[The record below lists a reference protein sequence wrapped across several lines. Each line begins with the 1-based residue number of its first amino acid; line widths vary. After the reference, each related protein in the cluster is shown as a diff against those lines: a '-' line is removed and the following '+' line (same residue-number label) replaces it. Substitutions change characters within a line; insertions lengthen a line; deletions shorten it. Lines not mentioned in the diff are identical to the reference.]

1 LAAASDVT
9 TAGVPSTAG
18 GIAFADVDDDGALEA
33 IVHYSWDG
41 GGVAAGSYRVGDQ
54 LDRAGRPAG
63 WLGPYNTGSS
73 SPGTPAGGG
82 IAYANVGRSPRADW
96 TSMRGRINLLLRL
109 RELWRTAA
117 ARVPRVG
124 VGDPDQTLL
133 DLLASDAG
141 SAAVAV
147 RPVIGPLVAESLWFA
162 VNDPLAATYR
172 SDLEARL
179 APAAALAG
187 LTGTPRLGSLACAP
201 DVLDDAAPLGADQP
215 TSYLAEM
222 AIATP
227 RQLHDKWIG
236 PGIPL
241 LARLIRHGLLQAYA
255 DAALRLVPVDL
266 VEPELVDLADVTAQ
280 DPATPGHT
288 LTSWRHLAEA
298 TLNGVPVADLLHK
311 AAHSSRPGPEA
322 APVAE
327 AVAAVRRLAA
337 LPADALHRLMMETLD
352 LSTHRLDAWMTAV
365 ATQRMRELRH
375 RQPTGIQLGGYG
387 IVTDLRPATGAAS
400 TGYVHAPSIGHAAT
414 AAVLRSGYLSHG
426 SEALAVD
433 LSSTRARLA
442 LDLLDGIRSGQS
454 LGALLGY
461 RFERELADRGV
472 SQYLPALRQ
481 LAPEVVGQLTAPPA
495 GTAVE
500 AVSALATVDG
510 LALLTRWRDQ
520 AIPWGGSVP
529 GQPGNLPA
537 TGTADQVALIAALT
551 VLRDTVD
558 AVADVGVAE
567 SVHQALQGN
576 HLRAGGS
583 LDALSRGELP
593 PPEPDVL
600 RSPRTGVALTHRLV
614 VIADDPDAAPALSA
628 WKATAAQQALWQR
641 ATAEPRLN
649 AWAATVLGDPGRV
662 RWRASFVDAATGA
675 PSAQPERTFTL
686 AEVGLCPLDVL
697 YGPSPAVAALGETD
711 LGRRLCAH
719 AAAAT
724 AAVVPP
730 VAPMLVSERDAAWS
744 PQLLAL
750 GELLTVAEL
759 ARDLVGG
766 ARAADARDLAP
777 AGLTTVPGM
786 LGDDLDRRAAAAIA
800 GFADARSALRAP
812 FQLQAGEPA
821 VLRAALAAPDIPDD
835 ATSLLALPAHVDIAA
850 ACRALQRPSVTALA
864 EVRAPLTRLSAFG
877 IPGAAPRNVAG
888 SDDAARGALAIQAR
902 DIAQAAAA
910 RAARAAAATDATGR
924 LHAILGDDFCVLP
937 LFAPAHPGD
946 LTEALAVRDKAGDAL
961 TAAVEDWFEGAARVR
976 IGAHRLC
983 DVRLIAPVVGGEAAA
998 LVALQLPPRRGDRW
1012 VGTALPPDATMTGGI
1027 TGIAIASHQPWR
1039 PDAAQ
1044 AGLVVDEWVE
1054 VVPNRAETTGL
1065 VFHYDAPGACAP
1077 QALLL
1082 AVSPD
1087 PSRPWDLA
1095 TLAAILLETIDA
1107 TRIRAVRPHDVRQ
1120 LGHVVPALLFARNA
1134 GGDPAGDTIST
1145 TFER

>member
-1 LAAASDVT
+1 V
-9 TAGVPSTAG
+9 
-18 GIAFADVDDDGALEA
+18 
-33 IVHYSWDG
+33 
-41 GGVAAGSYRVGDQ
+41 
-54 LDRAGRPAG
+54 
-63 WLGPYNTGSS
+63 
-73 SPGTPAGGG
+73 
-82 IAYANVGRSPRADW
+82 VGRL
-96 TSMRGRINLLLRL
+96 NLLLRL
-109 RELWRTAA
+109 RDLWRTAA
-117 ARVPRVG
+117 VSVPRVG
-124 VGDPDQTLL
+124 VGDPDQALL
-133 DLLASDAG
+133 DLLASDAR
-141 SAAVAV
+141 SAAIAV
-147 RPVIGPLVAESLWFA
+147 RPVIGPLVAEGLWFA
-162 VNDPLAATYR
+162 VNDPLADTYQ
-172 SDLEARL
+172 SDLEALL
-179 APAAALAG
+179 APVVALAG
-187 LTGTPRLGSLACAP
+187 FPDTPRLSSLAYAP
-201 DVLDDAAPLGADQP
+201 DALDDVAPLRADQP

-222 AIATP
+222 SAATP
-227 RQLHDKWIG
+227 RELHDKWIG
-236 PGIPL
+236 PGVPL
-241 LARLIRHGLLQAYA
+241 LARLVRHSLLQAYA
-255 DAALRLVPVDL
+255 DAALQLVPVDL
-266 VEPELVDLADVTAQ
+266 TEPELVDLADVTAQ

-298 TLNGVPVADLLHK
+298 TLNGVPVAELLYE
-311 AAHSSRPGPEA
+311 AAHGMRPVPEA

-327 AVAAVRRLAA
+327 AIKAARRLAA
-337 LPADALHRLMMETLD
+337 LPAEALHTLMMETLD
-352 LSTHRLDAWMTAV
+352 LSTHRLDAWLTAV
-365 ATQRMRELRH
+365 ATQRMRDLRH
-375 RQPTGIQLGGYG
+375 RQPAGIQLGSYG
-387 IVTDLRPATGAAS
+387 IVTDLRPATAAAS

-426 SEALAVD
+426 SEALAID

-454 LGALLGY
+454 LGALLGH
-461 RFERELADRGV
+461 RLERELADRGV
-472 SQYLPALRQ
+472 SQYLPVLRQ

-495 GTAVE
+495 GAPVE
-500 AVSALATVDG
+500 AVSSLATVDG
-510 LALLTRWRDQ
+510 LALLTRWRDN

-529 GQPGNLPA
+529 GQLDSLPA
-537 TGTADQVALIAALT
+537 TGTPDQVALIAALT
-551 VLRDTVD
+551 VLRDAVD

-583 LDALSRGELP
+583 LDALARGELP

-614 VIADDPDAAPALSA
+614 IIADEPDAAPALSA
-628 WKATAAQQALWQR
+628 WKASAAQQALWLR
-641 ATAEPRLN
+641 AAAEPRLN
-649 AWAATVLGDPGRV
+649 AWAATVLGDPARV
-662 RWRASFVDAATGA
+662 QWRASFVDAATGA
-675 PSAQPERTFTL
+675 PSDQPARTFTL

-724 AAVVPP
+724 AGVLPP
-730 VAPMLVSERDAAWS
+730 VAPVLVSERDAAWS

-750 GELLTVAEL
+750 DELLTVAEL
-759 ARDLVGG
+759 ARNLVGG

-777 AGLTTVPGM
+777 AGLTTAPGV
-786 LGDDLDRRAAAAIA
+786 LGDDLDRRAEAAIA

-812 FQLQAGEPA
+812 FALQAGEPA
-821 VLRAALAAPDIPDD
+821 ALRAALAAPDIPDD

-850 ACRALQRPSVTALA
+850 ACRALQRPSVTTLA
-864 EVRAPLTRLSAFG
+864 EARAPLTKLSAFG

-888 SDDAARGALAIQAR
+888 VGDTARASLAIQAR
-902 DIAQAAAA
+902 DIALAAAK
-910 RAARAAAATDATGR
+910 RAALAAAATDATGR
-924 LHAILGDDFCVLP
+924 LHAVFGDDFCVLP
-937 LFAPAHPGD
+937 RFAPPNPDD
-946 LTEALAVRDKAGDAL
+946 LAKALIVRDTAGDAP
-961 TAAVEDWFEGAARVR
+961 TAALEDWFEGAAQVR
-976 IGAHRLC
+976 IGAHRLHE
-983 DVRLIAPVVGGEAAA
+983 VRLMALVVGGDAAD
-998 LVALQLPPRRGDRW
+998 LVALQLPPRAGDRW
-1012 VGTALPPDATMTGGI
+1012 VGAALPPDATLTGGI
-1027 TGIAIASHQPWR
+1027 TAIAIASHQPWR

-1054 VVPNRAETTGL
+1054 VIPNRAETTGL

-1107 TRIRAVRPHDVRQ
+1107 TRLLAVRPQDLRQ

-1145 TFER
+1145 TFEG